1 MNSRTDAVEALSVH
15 LRERVRFVRAGLLKI
30 TDRRG
35 FNHVAHQEAL
45 DGLVL
50 RNEAARGFAEDALN
64 LFDGNESENK
74 TVSHPFTFTFASAFA
89 ISVFK
94 FSRLQASSFKV
105 TRRGKPHSRV
115 LDKS

>member
-1 MNSRTDAVEALSVH
+1 VNSRTDAVEALSVH

-64 LFDGNESENK
+64 VSSRPGGLVAAVRTALLRHLRALADPKEKRASGGHRHLYSLLHHRHWDGPPDS
-74 TVSHPFTFTFASAFA
+74 
-89 ISVFK
+89 
-94 FSRLQASSFKV
+94 
-105 TRRGKPHSRV
+105 
-115 LDKS
+115 